1 MSPPESIG
9 YPANALQGQNK
20 LQHSTSLLCTVLS
33 DTGHQHECP
42 VALGE
47 NHMAKK
53 SKRRKD
59 RSNSRVHL
67 DSTSRRTLA
76 QMRDP
81 FPGRSRLLP
90 RRFVKP
96 ESFRSIINRQ
106 IEDLRHD
113 ASNFVN
119 DNQVGPVYRDT
130 SGSVA
135 ETEWQH
141 IRKSDMQGKN
151 MQPQVRIAFR
161 NPKNA
166 LVCVRRRARRAVMFA
181 LRRTGKAGARNNRK
195 AVWSDKSRIVCKKR

>member
-20 LQHSTSLLCTVLS
+20 LQHSTPLLCTVLS
-33 DTGHQHECP
+33 DTGHQHGVRWLSERT
-42 VALGE
+42 
-47 NHMAKK
+47 MAKK

-59 RSNSRVHL
+59 RSDSRVHL

-96 ESFRSIINRQ
+96 ESLRSIINRQ

>member
-1 MSPPESIG
+1 
-9 YPANALQGQNK
+9 
-20 LQHSTSLLCTVLS
+20 
-33 DTGHQHECP
+33 
-42 VALGE
+42 
-47 NHMAKK
+47 MAKK
-53 SKRRKD
+53 SKRKKD

-96 ESFRSIINRQ
+96 ESFRSIVHRQ

-119 DNQVGPVYRDT
+119 DNGIGPVYRDKR
-130 SGSVA
+130 GAVA

-141 IRKSDMQGKN
+141 ISKSDMQGKRL
-151 MQPQVRIAFR
+151 QPQVRIAFR
-161 NPKNA
+161 NPKDA

-195 AVWSDKSRIVCKKR
+195 AVWSDRSRIVCRKR

>member
-1 MSPPESIG
+1 
-9 YPANALQGQNK
+9 
-20 LQHSTSLLCTVLS
+20 
-33 DTGHQHECP
+33 
-42 VALGE
+42 
-47 NHMAKK
+47 MAKK

-67 DSTSRRTLA
+67 DSNSTSRRTLA

-96 ESFRSIINRQ
+96 ESLRSIINRQ

-119 DNQVGPVYRDT
+119 DNQVGPAYRDT

-135 ETEWQH
+135 ATEWQH
-141 IRKSDMQGKN
+141 IRKSDMQGKS
-151 MQPQVRIAFR
+151 MQPQVRIVFR

-195 AVWSDKSRIVCKKR
+195 AVWSDRSRIVCKKR

>member
-1 MSPPESIG
+1 
-9 YPANALQGQNK
+9 
-20 LQHSTSLLCTVLS
+20 
-33 DTGHQHECP
+33 
-42 VALGE
+42 
-47 NHMAKK
+47 MAKK
-53 SKRRKD
+53 SKRKKD
-59 RSNSRVHL
+59 RSYSRV
-67 DSTSRRTLA
+67 SSNPTSRRTLA

-81 FPGRSRLLP
+81 FPGRSRLLA

-141 IRKSDMQGKN
+141 IRKSDMQGKR

-166 LVCVRRRARRAVMFA
+166 LVCVRRRVRRAVMFA
-181 LRRTGKAGARNNRK
+181 LRRTGKGGARRNRK
-195 AVWSDKSRIVCKKR
+195 AVWSDRSRIVCRKR